1 MHKQVSFGYELMV
14 VRAGSQ
20 ALYAAMSLSIFEV
33 IHNFKKTEKKKKK
46 EEVLVREGVRG
57 RGGAEWTGSIFDGS
71 SKTPSPDVSFYVLP
85 TSLAS
90 GTSH

>member
-33 IHNFKKTEKKKKK
+33 IHNFKKTVKKKKK
-46 EEVLVREGVRG
+46 MKFWLG
-57 RGGAEWTGSIFDGS
+57 RA
-71 SKTPSPDVSFYVLP
+71 
-85 TSLAS
+85 
-90 GTSH
+90 

>member
-1 MHKQVSFGYELMV
+1 MHKQVSFGYELTV

-33 IHNFKKTEKKKKK
+33 IHNFKKAVKKKK
-46 EEVLVREGVRG
+46 EVLVREGVRG